1 MIDNSVINNSVFRT
15 DKHYYPQVFLEE
27 CRYVVKKTM
36 PEYITDHI
44 KISSDSDREDSD
56 QKISNEENSDE
67 KN

>member
-1 MIDNSVINNSVFRT
+1 M
-15 DKHYYPQVFLEE
+15 LL
-27 CRYVVKKTM
+27 KKTM